1 MLKIRL
7 ARVGKRKK
15 PTFRFIVSE
24 QSRDTFGKALE
35 ILGHYNPFSKVCEVN
50 KERILYWLSQGAK
63 ASPTAHNLLVD
74 QNVIS
79 GAKVKASKAGK
90 KNETQVRA
98 ETQAPAA
105 GQAENKSEEKPA
117 ETAVKENKSEEKKS
131 EPALEPEIKEAQKP
145 EVTK

>member
-1 MLKIRL
+1 M
-7 ARVGKRKK
+7 GKRKK

-50 KERILYWLSQGAK
+50 KERILYWFSQGAK

-90 KNETQVRA
+90 KN

>member
-50 KERILYWLSQGAK
+50 KERILYWFSQGAK

-90 KNETQVRA
+90 KN

-145 EVTK
+145 EVTKEKIN